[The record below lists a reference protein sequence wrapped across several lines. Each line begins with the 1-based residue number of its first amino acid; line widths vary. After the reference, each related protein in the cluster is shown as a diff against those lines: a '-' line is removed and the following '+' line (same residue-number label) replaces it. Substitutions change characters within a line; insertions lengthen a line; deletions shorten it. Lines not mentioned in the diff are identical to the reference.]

1 MTFSSLAANR
11 RMAACV
17 VLIWSFA
24 LAIAQQTGKQ
34 AAEVMGP
41 AVNPAY
47 MDLSVKPGDDFYR
60 YCCGTWEK
68 NTTIPP
74 DRGEVSP
81 GTPLYDLHN
90 RKLADLIEEAGA
102 NGAASTDG
110 SRRVFDLYQ
119 SFMNE
124 AGIEARGTKP
134 LAAPLKEIADIRN
147 RKQLAR
153 ALGETLR
160 ADEDALNNT
169 NFHSPNLFGL
179 WVAPGFENPS
189 RYTAYLLQGGLA
201 MPDREYY
208 LSQSDAMKEIRQKY
222 RAHIAAV
229 MKLAGFDN
237 VDSRADRII
246 TLEHAIAEKHWSL
259 AEDNDVKKAN
269 NPWKASEFATKAPGL
284 DWGEYFSAA
293 GLSKQTDFI
302 VWQPSAVIGES
313 ALVAGASL
321 ESWKDWLAYHLIN
334 HCAANLPKAFAS
346 ENFVF
351 YGKTLFG
358 ASEQLPRWRLALRL
372 VNAQLGDDLG
382 QIYVKRYFA
391 PEVKAQVQELVA
403 NLIVVYRARIQAVTW
418 MTPSTRAE
426 ALRKLDTLYVGV
438 GYPERWRDYLGY
450 DVKPDDLVGNVLRG
464 SLWEYQYQRA
474 RLGRPVDKKEWVMTP
489 QTINAVNL
497 PLHNALNFPA
507 AILQPPAFDPKAP
520 AAANYGAI
528 GAAIGHEISH
538 AFDDEGSAFDSEGR
552 LRNWWTPE
560 DFAHFDAETSKLAA
574 QYDAYKPF
582 PDLSLN
588 GKQTLSENLADVAG
602 LAAAYDA
609 YKAHLQGQAAPGTGG
624 FTGDQEFFIAYSQS
638 WADKQRDASLREEV
652 LTDTH
657 SPGRY
662 RALAVRNLNRWY
674 EAFDIRPGDKQY
686 LEPADRVLI
695 W

>member
-1 MTFSSLAANR
+1 MTFPSLAANR
-11 RMAACV
+11 LMAACTI
-17 VLIWSFA
+17 LFCFFA
-24 LAIAQQTGKQ
+24 LAIAQQADTP

-47 MDLSVKPGDDFYR
+47 MDLSVKPGDDFYA

-68 NTTIPP
+68 NTAIPP

-81 GTPLYDLHN
+81 GTPLSDMHDK
-90 RKLADLIEEAGA
+90 KLADLIEEAGA
-102 NGAASTDG
+102 KGATSTAG
-110 SRRVFDLYQ
+110 SRRVFDLYT

-124 AGIEARGTKP
+124 AAIEARGTKP

-179 WVAPGFENPS
+179 WVAPGFEDTS
-189 RYTAYLLQGGLA
+189 RYTAYLMQGGLA
-201 MPDREYY
+201 LPDREYY
-208 LSQSDAMKEIRQKY
+208 LSQSDAMKKIRQQY
-222 RAHIAAV
+222 RAHIV
-229 MKLAGFDN
+229 TLMTLAGFDN

-269 NPWKASEFATKAPGL
+269 NLWKASEFELKAPGL
-284 DWGEYFSAA
+284 DWVEYFSAA
-293 GLSKQTDFI
+293 GLSKQAEFI

-313 ALVAGASL
+313 ALVAGSSL

-334 HCAANLPKAFAS
+334 QCAAALPKAFANES
-346 ENFVF
+346 FAF

-358 ASEQLPRWRLALRL
+358 ASEQLPRWRRGLLL
-372 VNAQLGDDLG
+372 VNARLGDDLG

-403 NLIVVYRARIQAVTW
+403 NLIAVYRERIQAVRW
-418 MTPSTRAE
+418 MTPSTKAE
-426 ALRKLDTLYVGV
+426 ALRKLNTLYVGV
-438 GYPERWRDYLGY
+438 GYPESWRDYVGFE
-450 DVKPDDLVGNVLRG
+450 VKPDDVVGNLLRG
-464 SLWEYQYQRA
+464 ELWEYQYQRA

-489 QTINAVNL
+489 QTVNAVNL

-528 GAAIGHEISH
+528 GATIGHEISH
-538 AFDDEGSAFDSEGR
+538 AFDNEGSAFDSEGR

-560 DFAHFDAETSKLAA
+560 DFAHFEAETSKLAA

-609 YKAHLQGQAAPGTGG
+609 YKAHLQGHAAPGQGG
-624 FTGDQEFFIAYSQS
+624 FTGDQEFFLAYAQS
-638 WADKQRDASLREEV
+638 WAEKQRDAALREEV

-657 SPGRY
+657 APAHY
-662 RALAVRNLNRWY
+662 RALAARNLNGWY
-674 EAFDIRPGDKQY
+674 EAFDIKPGDKQY
-686 LEPADRVLI
+686 LEPGDRVLI

>member
-1 MTFSSLAANR
+1 MTFLSLAANR
-11 RMAACV
+11 RIAACT
-17 VLIWSFA
+17 VLFWFFA
-24 LAIAQQTGKQ
+24 LAMAQQANKP

-47 MDLSVKPGDDFYR
+47 MDLSVKPGDDFYA

-81 GTPLYDLHN
+81 GTPLDDMHD

-102 NGAASTDG
+102 KGATSPDG
-110 SRRVFDLYQ
+110 SRRVFDLYN
-119 SFMNE
+119 SFMDE
-124 AGIEARGTKP
+124 AAIEARGTKP

-153 ALGETLR
+153 ALGQTLR
-160 ADEDALNNT
+160 ADEDALNVT
-169 NFHSPNLFGL
+169 NFHSPNLFGF
-179 WVAPGFENPS
+179 WVAPGFKDTS
-189 RYTAYLLQGGLA
+189 RYTAYLMQGGLA
-201 MPDREYY
+201 LPDREYY

-222 RAHIAAV
+222 RAHIATV
-229 MKLAGFDN
+229 LSLAGFDN
-237 VDSRADRII
+237 VNSRVNRII

-269 NPWKASEFATKAPGL
+269 NVWKASEFALKAPGL
-284 DWGEYFSAA
+284 DWVEYFSAA
-293 GLSKQTDFI
+293 GLSKQAEFI

-313 ALVAGASL
+313 DLVAGVSL
-321 ESWKDWLAYHLIN
+321 ESWKDWLAYHLVN
-334 HCAANLPKAFAS
+334 QCAADLPKAFAD
-346 ENFVF
+346 EDFAF
-351 YGKTLFG
+351 YGKTLVG
-358 ASEQLPRWRLALRL
+358 ASEQQPRWRRGLRL

-403 NLIVVYRARIQAVTW
+403 NLIAVYRKRIQAVRW
-418 MTPSTRAE
+418 MTPSTKAE

-438 GYPERWRDYLGY
+438 GYPESWRDYVGY
-450 DVKPDDLVGNVLRG
+450 EVKPDDVVGNSLRG
-464 SLWEYQYQRA
+464 GLWEYQYQRA

-489 QTINAVNL
+489 QTNNAVNL

-507 AILQPPAFDPKAP
+507 AGLQLPVFDPKAP
-520 AAANYGAI
+520 AAANYGSL
-528 GAAIGHEISH
+528 GATIGHEISH
-538 AFDDEGSAFDSEGR
+538 SFDNEGSAFDSQGQ

-560 DFAHFDAETSKLAA
+560 DFAHFDAETVKLAA

-602 LAAAYDA
+602 LAASYDA
-609 YKAHLQGQAAPGTGG
+609 FKEHLQGQAAPEQGG
-624 FTGDQEFFIAYSQS
+624 FTGDQEFFLAYGQS
-638 WADKQRDASLREEV
+638 WAEKQRDAALRQEV

-662 RALAVRNLNRWY
+662 RALAVRNLNGWY
-674 EAFDIRPGDKQY
+674 EAFDIKPGDKQY
-686 LEPADRVLI
+686 LGPENRVLI